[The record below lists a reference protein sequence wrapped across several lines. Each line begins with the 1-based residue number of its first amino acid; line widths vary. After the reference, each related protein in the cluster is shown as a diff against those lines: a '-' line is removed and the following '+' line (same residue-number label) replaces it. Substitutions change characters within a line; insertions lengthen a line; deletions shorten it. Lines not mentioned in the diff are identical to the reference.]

1 MEIYDRFVFVC
12 PTQAMNVALL
22 ADQSRPDDRMNLNI
36 FERKWNGTIDE
47 LKKQMKNG
55 EFCDPEHQETRK

>member
-22 ADQSRPDDRMNLNI
+22 ADQSRLNDRMNLNI

-47 LKKQMKNG
+47 LKKQMETG
-55 EFCDPEHQETRK
+55 EFCDPEHQETSN